1 MLVLYWVNLAL
12 NFMFELFLEM
22 PSWTVFGDWKFMY
35 HCPYFL
41 TPQWT
46 CVYHYVIYV
55 VSTSAKN
62 SAKKKKYISQ
72 GLGAISSWTKH
83 LFTNFFTTV
92 DMTCHESDFF
102 FLAES
107 HDYDYDIAKVVST
120 MDSPTTTIILV
131 VKNIK
136 SLTLLD

>member
-41 TPQWT
+41 TPQWI

-62 SAKKKKYISQ
+62 SAKKKKKYISQ
-72 GLGAISSWTKH
+72 GLGAISLWTKH
-83 LFTNFFTTV
+83 FFTNFFTTV
-92 DMTCHESDFF
+92 DMTCHDSDFSF
-102 FLAES
+102 FFCWES
-107 HDYDYDIAKVVST
+107 WLWLWHS
-120 MDSPTTTIILV
+120 
-131 VKNIK
+131 K
-136 SLTLLD
+136 SGINHGLSNHNYYISCEKY

>member
-41 TPQWT
+41 TPQWI

-62 SAKKKKYISQ
+62 SAKKKKVHQPRIRGNKFMDKTFFYKFFHNGWHDLSWLWFFFFFFCWESWLWLWHSKSGINHGLSNHNYYISCE
-72 GLGAISSWTKH
+72 K
-83 LFTNFFTTV
+83 
-92 DMTCHESDFF
+92 
-102 FLAES
+102 
-107 HDYDYDIAKVVST
+107 Y
-120 MDSPTTTIILV
+120 
-131 VKNIK
+131 
-136 SLTLLD
+136 

>member
-1 MLVLYWVNLAL
+1 
-12 NFMFELFLEM
+12 MFELFLEM

-41 TPQWT
+41 TPQWI

-62 SAKKKKYISQ
+62 SAKKKKVHQPRIRGNKFMDKTFFYKFFHN
-72 GLGAISSWTKH
+72 GWHDLSW
-83 LFTNFFTTV
+83 LW
-92 DMTCHESDFF
+92 FF
-102 FLAES
+102 FFFFAES

>member
-22 PSWTVFGDWKFMY
+22 PSWTVFGDWEFMY

-41 TPQWT
+41 NPQWI
-46 CVYHYVIYV
+46 CVYHYV

-72 GLGAISSWTKH
+72 GLGAISLWTKH
-83 LFTNFFTTV
+83 FFYKFF
-92 DMTCHESDFF
+92 HNGWHGLSWLWLFF
-102 FLAES
+102 FVFAES